1 MNLLFEGVS
10 VAVTTPFKNGEVD
23 YENFEAHLHYLLEN
37 DAQSFV
43 VSGTTGEGSTLTLD
57 EKYRLFEIAV
67 NVADG
72 NVPVIAGTG
81 TNNTRETIE
90 VSLEAKKRGVDAL
103 LIITPYY
110 NKTTQEGAVA
120 HFTEIAD
127 AVDLP
132 IILYDVPARTGMTLL
147 PETVAEAAKHPN
159 IIGLKDAT
167 GSIPHLTRM
176 LNLVDETFAFY
187 SGNDDTALAFYATG
201 GHGIISVAANAL
213 PKEHQRLYELSKSN
227 PLEAI
232 QLNNQLFAFTE
243 DLEKGLNP
251 LPIKAITS
259 HLGFGNYEVR
269 LPLVTLPDAQVK
281 ELTTSFD
288 KIKERLSGQ

>member
-1 MNLLFEGVS
+1 MSLLFEGVS
-10 VAVTTPFKNGEVD
+10 VAVTTPFKDGEVD
-23 YENFEAHLHYLLEN
+23 YESFEAHLNYLLEN

-43 VSGTTGEGSTLTLD
+43 ISGTTGEGSTLTLD
-57 EKYRLFEIAV
+57 EKNRLYEIAV
-67 NVADG
+67 AVADKK
-72 NVPVIAGTG
+72 VPVIAGTG
-81 TNNTRETIE
+81 TNNTKETIE
-90 VSLEAKKRGVDAL
+90 ISLEAQKRGVDAL

-120 HFTEIAD
+120 HFTAVAD

-147 PETVAEAAKHPN
+147 PETVAEAAQHPN

-167 GSIPHLTRM
+167 GNIPHLTRM
-176 LNLVDETFAFY
+176 LNLVEDDFAFY

-213 PKEHQRLYELSKSN
+213 PKEHQKLYELSKSD
-227 PLEAI
+227 PQEAV
-232 QLNNQLFAFTE
+232 QLNNELFAFTE
-243 DLEKGLNP
+243 DLATSLNP
-251 LPIKAITS
+251 LTIKAITS

-269 LPLVTLPDAQVK
+269 LPLVALSDSRVK
-281 ELTTSFD
+281 DLTTSFD
-288 KIKERLSGQ
+288 KIKEGLSE